1 MEVMPEMELLLANQ
15 YILYKKYCNKIN
27 LSSDQHFC
35 NIFCILEI
43 KGDQESLL
51 IYFSFLFSPNSFVV
65 FKSQNWPHKIITTGW
80 SNIEHSTFYTN
91 NFSQVTLQHYRLTSV
106 FRTKASFKQKQ
117 NQNQSYYKDFLLIV
131 DDIVNLNCK
140 VPSSYWNL
148 EKIYRHFC

>member
-51 IYFSFLFSPNSFVV
+51 IYF
-65 FKSQNWPHKIITTGW
+65 
-80 SNIEHSTFYTN
+80 HSCSAQIVLLSLKVKTD
-91 NFSQVTLQHYRLTSV
+91 
-106 FRTKASFKQKQ
+106 RTK
-117 NQNQSYYKDFLLIV
+117 
-131 DDIVNLNCK
+131 
-140 VPSSYWNL
+140 
-148 EKIYRHFC
+148 